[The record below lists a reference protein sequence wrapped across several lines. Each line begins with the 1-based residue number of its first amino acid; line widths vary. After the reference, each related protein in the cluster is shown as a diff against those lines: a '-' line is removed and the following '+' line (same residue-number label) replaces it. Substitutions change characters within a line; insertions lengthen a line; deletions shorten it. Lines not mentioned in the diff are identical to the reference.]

1 MQYKIQCGRF
11 QLRLQMNKKRVDG
24 ILYEK
29 TQQEYAMLAIPEP
42 IMPNP
47 YISIHIFPNP
57 AVDDDIHTLS
67 QSNTL
72 SFHALNSARPAP
84 KVHRLE

>member
-1 MQYKIQCGRF
+1 
-11 QLRLQMNKKRVDG
+11 MNKKRVGG

-29 TQQEYAMLAIPEP
+29 TQQEYTMLAISEP

-57 AVDDDIHTLS
+57 AVDDDNNTLS
-67 QSNTL
+67 QSNTMPL
-72 SFHALNSARPAP
+72 IRPTQP
-84 KVHRLE
+84 